1 MAQRIS
7 QKSRNSSEVLN
18 TLPRRVSEIMNE
30 VQLSSSNH
38 HKNKVALHRVY
49 VDAISIR
56 EVVKD
61 GCILTG
67 MHRFKHA
74 IYLMV
79 IRLLDAEKGAS
90 GDRVAKFLVE
100 FIKYLLEKDFHEYE
114 QDLNKIQGS
123 IAQTFTNQFVQQLL
137 KKGCAAKE
145 KNIRYRS
152 VALCANIAVGL
163 VQIHESLYYSLREI
177 LFDRINDKDWT
188 IREHAAMALCTFHR
202 VDDPEELEAKGLT
215 SLSSDVLLDSLSND
229 TKQNVRLS
237 ILKNLDIREDTID
250 YILDR
255 TRDTVVEVRKEVYSL
270 LEKNVLIGDEDD
282 KDDLEMGRTHPKILS
297 NAHRDLI
304 IKNGLGDRDPSVR
317 DSAVKLLTKWVDS
330 ITIGDVLQ
338 DRPQG
343 SMQETNLSKLL
354 TLFNL
359 RANDTLSEAIIK
371 VFETNPRICNDVLF
385 CKADWS
391 AFTPETAFLERVYF
405 QYCVKNKCIMQLAEV
420 HPVVMDF
427 AFYMQEYFNGMVD
440 VIQRYQEEA
449 SNTNLDDVAR
459 AILQAQVDD
468 QELITSEVLK
478 IAIHLD
484 YGDEIGRRKMEQL
497 VRDFLIHE
505 DLPVGLIGPC
515 VELLKEITVN
525 EHELIHIVNHIII
538 PTVLRNSEVDVDQFC
553 ANFDALD
560 VTSFPSQRQQAR
572 EYSAGSQGQK
582 EKVTARCLCI
592 CESMLVLV
600 NVIFEELSPIRNIA
614 DLVYSAV
621 ERETDDEIKE
631 MAFRCFALIGLI
643 YPSVAAKALEFF
655 LGHMANHNMP
665 DELRLLAT
673 QVSFDL
679 LLWYGEENMHK
690 WCNVGVD
697 HLVIHFVEALDE
709 EEPTDDMRVLLC
721 EGLVKLMNAGVL
733 VDERI
738 TNLLI
743 ENYFSPEYTKNQSL
757 KQCLSFFV
765 QKYCALLPDNQERI
779 SKTFVHAFL
788 KLYDKLDTDGL
799 PLIAQFVDMFLTWTH
814 PKYIQKCGVNLDTS
828 IHLNLAFRII
838 RELLQ
843 EDSLRVPKHKKILLQ
858 VFSHKLYLPD
868 HIDDVE
874 VRHFKM
880 LLDKIPSV
888 SLFFHLDA
896 SSKKGFEKFQMDFA
910 KKYEKQLELL
920 TEINLR
926 ALDKFQKEIA
936 FLDEIIPS
944 RPESS
949 SLNIGKSSKRGKK
962 RSVSFTDFKI
972 TNSSQKYEY

>member
-1 MAQRIS
+1 M
-7 QKSRNSSEVLN
+7 
-18 TLPRRVSEIMNE
+18 
-30 VQLSSSNH
+30 
-38 HKNKVALHRVY
+38 HK
-49 VDAISIR
+49 
-56 EVVKD
+56 
-61 GCILTG
+61 
-67 MHRFKHA
+67 FKHA

-100 FIKYLLEKDFHEYE
+100 FIKYLLEEEDFHEYE
-114 QDLNKIQGS
+114 QDSNKIQGS
-123 IAQTFTNQFVQQLL
+123 IAQMFTNQFVQQLL

-152 VALCANIAVGL
+152 VALCANIALGL

-177 LFDRINDKDWT
+177 LFDRINDEDWT
-188 IREHAAMALCTFHR
+188 IREHAAIALCTFHR

-215 SLSSDVLLDSLSND
+215 SSSDVLLDSLSND

-282 KDDLEMGRTHPKILS
+282 KDDLEMGRMHPKILS

-330 ITIGDVLQ
+330 ITIRDVWQ

-343 SMQETNLSKLL
+343 SMQETNLFKLL

-385 CKADWS
+385 CNTDWLS
-391 AFTPETAFLERVYF
+391 LTPETAFLERVYF
-405 QYCVKNKCIMQLAEV
+405 QYCVKNKCITQLAEV

-440 VIQRYQEEA
+440 VIQRYQGEA

-497 VRDFLIHE
+497 I
-505 DLPVGLIGPC
+505 I
-515 VELLKEITVN
+515 KE
-525 EHELIHIVNHIII
+525 H
-538 PTVLRNSEVDVDQFC
+538 
-553 ANFDALD
+553 
-560 VTSFPSQRQQAR
+560 
-572 EYSAGSQGQK
+572 
-582 EKVTARCLCI
+582 
-592 CESMLVLV
+592 
-600 NVIFEELSPIRNIA
+600 SPIRNIA

-643 YPSVAAKALEFF
+643 YPSVAAKALKFF
-655 LGHMANHNMP
+655 LGHMANHDMP

-690 WCNVGVD
+690 WCNVD

-733 VDERI
+733 VDER
-738 TNLLI
+738 
-743 ENYFSPEYTKNQSL
+743 
-757 KQCLSFFV
+757 
-765 QKYCALLPDNQERI
+765 
-779 SKTFVHAFL
+779 TFVHAFL
-788 KLYDKLDTDGL
+788 KLCDKLDTDGL

-814 PKYIQKCGVNLDTS
+814 PKYIQEQDKLRKCGVNLDTC

-843 EDSLRVPKHKKILLQ
+843 EDSLRVPKEHKKILLQ

-880 LLDKIPSV
+880 LLDKIPS
-888 SLFFHLDA
+888 FFHLDA
-896 SSKKGFEKFQMDFA
+896 SSKKGFEKFQLDFA
-910 KKYEKQLELL
+910 KKYEKQLELF
-920 TEINLR
+920 TETNLR
-926 ALDKFQKEIA
+926 ALNKFHKEIA
-936 FLDEIIPS
+936 FLDEIVPS